1 MNLLN
6 RYLQAVARLLPK
18 ARRDDIIE
26 ELRINMLAQIEDRQE
41 ELGRP
46 LTESELVKMLQDH
59 GNPMIVAGR
68 YREANL
74 GLAFGIQLIG
84 PELFPFYK
92 TILAINFTITF
103 IIQAVIIPIVSHA
116 IGQKITTAG
125 ILTPLAAQ
133 FFTVTLIFILL
144 DRGKDHVINKW
155 DPGKLPALKADP
167 DDGPTATNIFS
178 FICLVVATIWL
189 LLTPHWPYLMLGP
202 GVLFLPALGIKLMPE
217 WTAFCWAI
225 GVLLSAHVVLE
236 FFRLVRWVPR
246 AKARVLDVILRALGL
261 GIGVLLLMKGPNY
274 VTTLN
279 PDVTR
284 WANLNFEIC
293 IAVWVA
299 ISVWRAGWILF
310 SLLRD
315 RHQMLPARQH

>member
-1 MNLLN
+1 
-6 RYLQAVARLLPK
+6 
-18 ARRDDIIE
+18 
-26 ELRINMLAQIEDRQE
+26 
-41 ELGRP
+41 
-46 LTESELVKMLQDH
+46 
-59 GNPMIVAGR
+59 MIVAGR

-84 PELFPFYK
+84 PELFSFYK

-178 FICLVVATIWL
+178 FICLVVATSL
-189 LLTPHWPYLMLGP
+189 
-202 GVLFLPALGIKLMPE
+202 A
-217 WTAFCWAI
+217 AAD
-225 GVLLSAHVVLE
+225 A
-236 FFRLVRWVPR
+236 
-246 AKARVLDVILRALGL
+246 
-261 GIGVLLLMKGPNY
+261 
-274 VTTLN
+274 
-279 PDVTR
+279 
-284 WANLNFEIC
+284 
-293 IAVWVA
+293 
-299 ISVWRAGWILF
+299 RAGRI
-310 SLLRD
+310 
-315 RHQMLPARQH
+315 